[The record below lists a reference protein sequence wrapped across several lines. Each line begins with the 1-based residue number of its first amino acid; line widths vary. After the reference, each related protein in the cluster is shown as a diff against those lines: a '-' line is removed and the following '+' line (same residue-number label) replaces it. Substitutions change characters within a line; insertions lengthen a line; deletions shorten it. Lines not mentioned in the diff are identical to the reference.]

1 MGIVRHALLESN
13 DQLRSDDGDRV
24 SVMTS
29 SVWINALAASVVA
42 IAMVSAGNH
51 EITSIKQAV
60 HIADDF
66 DGATAVSKV
75 FDIQA

>member
-1 MGIVRHALLESN
+1 MGIVRHSLLESY
-13 DQLRSDDGDRV
+13 DQLRNDDGDRV

-29 SVWINALAASVVA
+29 SVWVNALAASVVA

-51 EITSIKQAV
+51 EIASIKQAV

-66 DGATAVSKV
+66 DGAAAVSKV
-75 FDIQA
+75 FEIDA